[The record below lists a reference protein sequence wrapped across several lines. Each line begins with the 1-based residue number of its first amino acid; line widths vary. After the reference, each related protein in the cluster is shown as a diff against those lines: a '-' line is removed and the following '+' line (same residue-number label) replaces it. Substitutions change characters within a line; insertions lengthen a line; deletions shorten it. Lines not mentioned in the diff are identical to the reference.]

1 VTEPHFYDANVFTKI
16 AIDLF
21 HGWGYDFYR
30 KENQLR
36 ADDLVVRARVSE
48 LLAAARI
55 SVGAAEKAFRREF
68 LPAPSREKPRPDA
81 EAVRG
86 AQDLEALGA
95 AIGAVEGRIRALPV
109 PENDRMTQ
117 RFRREAETLSRLV
130 EADQAMVAQAEFL
143 RAVLA
148 TATARWMLDNA
159 ASLREQITAL
169 EATVQSR
176 RDILAF

>member
-1 VTEPHFYDANVFTKI
+1 MTEPRFYDANFFTKA

-21 HGWGYDFYR
+21 HGWGYHFYR

-48 LLAAARI
+48 FLAAARI
-55 SVGAAEKAFRREF
+55 SVDAAEKAYRHEF
-68 LPAPSREKPRPDA
+68 LPPPSREKPRPDA
-81 EAVRG
+81 EALRG
-86 AQDLEALGA
+86 AQELEGLGR
-95 AIGAVEGRIRALPV
+95 AIGTIEGRIRALPV

-130 EADQAMVAQAEFL
+130 EADQSMVAQAEFV

-148 TATARWMLDNA
+148 TADARWMLDNA
-159 ASLREQITAL
+159 ASLRQQISAL
-169 EATVQSR
+169 EATVQAR